1 MKIVITMPDKW
12 FEVGDG
18 YPKDEHEVDVA
29 DYLAVVAE
37 QVGEGYASGHVD
49 AETHWESTR

>member
-29 DYLAVVAE
+29 DYLALVAE
-37 QVGEGYASGHVD
+37 QVGDGFVSGHVD
-49 AETHWESTR
+49 AETHWESTP